1 MNNKSQSKRPI
12 GLIILA
18 AVIGVGLAIYSTT
31 QLYKS
36 TGKTGLRG
44 TIIEKNFTPQPETQI
59 SIGGDGLQK
68 TTLKGEY
75 TFLVRIES
83 SGREYIIYVNE
94 QFYNAYKV
102 GDTYHFVKPPP
113 EENATLNEAGDPLPE
128 ADATP
133 AAARPAAATPE
144 ASPEAAPESSP
155 EATPEATT
163 EA

>member
-18 AVIGVGLAIYSTT
+18 AVIGIGLAIYSTT

-113 EENATLNEAGDPLPE
+113 EENATLNEAGDLIPE
-128 ADATP
+128 TDAT
-133 AAARPAAATPE
+133 PAAATPE

-155 EATPEATT
+155 EASPEATT